1 MKFTFT
7 PFLSLFT
14 ILIIAGCS
22 KKDSFPPKASTYG
35 LTTTFAGSGYPAS
48 VDSTG
53 LAAAFNEP
61 AAIVIDAAG
70 NLYVADSGNNEIRKI
85 TPSGTVITIAGSVN
99 KGSTNGIG
107 IAASFANPLGI
118 AIDVSGNLYVADSGN
133 NLIRKMT
140 SAGVVTTLAGS
151 GAVGALNG
159 PGATATFNN
168 PCGVTVDLAGNVY
181 VADAGN
187 NLIRIITPT
196 GMVSTLAGNAF
207 AGATNGSGATASFN
221 NPQGLTID
229 ATGNLYVADG
239 GNHLIR
245 EINPSGAVTTFAGS
259 GNTGYTNGT
268 LLTASFNEPD
278 AVAFD
283 AGGNMY
289 IADEGANM
297 IRKVTSNGTIST
309 IAGNGAIGFVNGTG
323 NTITF
328 NEPAGVVADNS
339 GNLYVCDYGNSV
351 IRKIVVKQ

>member
-7 PFLSLFT
+7 SILLLFA
-14 ILIIAGCS
+14 ILVITGCS

-85 TPSGTVITIAGSVN
+85 TSGGVVTTIAGNIN
-99 KGSTNGIG
+99 KGSANGIS

-118 AIDVSGNLYVADSGN
+118 TIDASGNLYIADSGN

-140 SAGVVTTLAGS
+140 AAGIVTTLAGS
-151 GAVGALNG
+151 GAVGAANG
-159 PGATATFNN
+159 PGTTATFNN
-168 PCGVTVDLAGNVY
+168 PCGIAVDLTGNVY

-187 NLIRIITPT
+187 NLIRIITP
-196 GMVSTLAGNAF
+196 AGLVNTFAGSAF
-207 AGATNGSGATASFN
+207 AGATNGSGVNASFN
-221 NPQGLTID
+221 NPQGLTFD
-229 ATGNLYVADG
+229 ATGNLYVADD

-245 EINPSGAVTTFAGS
+245 EINSSGTVTTFAGS
-259 GNTGYTNGT
+259 GNTGYTNGA
-268 LLTASFNEPD
+268 LLSASFNEPD
-278 AVAFD
+278 AAAFD
-283 AGGNMY
+283 ATGDMY

-297 IRKVTSNGTIST
+297 VRKITSNGTTST
-309 IAGNGAIGFVNGTG
+309 IAGNGTIGFINGTG
-323 NTITF
+323 GTVTF
-328 NEPAGVVADNS
+328 NQPAGIVADNS
-339 GNLYVCDYGNSV
+339 GNLFVCDYGNNV
-351 IRKIVVKQ
+351 IRKIVIKQ